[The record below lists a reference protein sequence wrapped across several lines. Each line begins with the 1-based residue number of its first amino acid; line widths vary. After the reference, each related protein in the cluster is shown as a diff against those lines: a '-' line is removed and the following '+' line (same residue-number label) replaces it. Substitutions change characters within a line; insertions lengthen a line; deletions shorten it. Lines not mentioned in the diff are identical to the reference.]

1 MSQKLKKAMLYEKK
15 EDNKV
20 RCNLCNHRCLIPEG
34 KRGICQVRENRE
46 GTLYSLNYGKLVSK
60 AIDPIEK
67 KPLFHFLPGTK
78 AYSVATVGCNF
89 RCLHCQNYSISQYP
103 REHSGRIIGEYF
115 SPEEIVDDAI
125 NRGCD
130 TIAHTYVEPTVFF
143 EYAYEVAKLCQKQ
156 GIKNVFVTNGFMTAE
171 ALKTIQPYL
180 EGANVDLKSYRDEFY
195 TEIEGG
201 KLQPVLDNIKLMHEL
216 GIWVEV
222 TTLVIPD
229 YNDSD
234 RELESIAQFIKS
246 VDPAIPWHVSRFQP
260 AYRMTDIPPTPLKT
274 LKKAMDIGKKV
285 GLRYVYQG
293 NTPGKGENTFCY
305 NCGKV
310 LIERYGFS
318 LSNNLIQ
325 DGKCPKC
332 GSQIDGVF
340 KKF

>member
-1 MSQKLKKAMLYEKK
+1 MSQKLKEAMLYEKK